1 MMQFDRMSVNYMSET
16 TLCSVMEKMRIIW
29 SRAGYQM
36 PKLIYW
42 NVNAKHAT
50 FPEQASENVS
60 FVSGCS
66 PILFKGILTCKTG
79 VEMMKEMLNVPAF
92 EGIEV
97 KHLG

>member
-1 MMQFDRMSVNYMSET
+1 MMQFDRMSVNHMSKT
-16 TLCSVMEKMRIIW
+16 TLCSVMGKMRLIW
-29 SRAGYQM
+29 EVSGYQM
-36 PKLIYW
+36 PKLVYW
-42 NVNAKHAT
+42 NVNARYAT

-66 PILFKGILTCKTG
+66 PILFKGILTGKTG
-79 VEMMKEMLNVPAF
+79 VEMMKEMLNAPAF